1 MDQHGV
7 HAWPGRVSQ
16 AVPAGW
22 RCGSWLVMTVV
33 SVRIVLPMSATDRIS
48 SLPGPIGRGVDVDL
62 AALTARKAPSAAWG
76 EPDDLLAA
84 LRAPSAGR
92 GPGAA
97 ETPDPAAWC
106 RVRVHGPA
114 GALDVALPTGRTVAD
129 LGDELAA
136 HLLPGA
142 PLVAAGEWRLHRVG
156 QAALAPA
163 APFAAA
169 HPRDGDVFHLTSAP
183 EPEPARAVDDALDA
197 LGRAAGASGRWG
209 PAGMTTAAA
218 TCAVGAAAALTAAL
232 ALVDPA
238 GAALPLL
245 LAAGLLAA
253 ALVVRRESDGGEG
266 ARAVAAGA
274 ALPAWAGA
282 GAALGHLLGVG
293 ASGTWA
299 LAGVGLAVGAAAA
312 ATAVPTLVP
321 LWAAPAAA
329 GALLAVGGALVGV
342 GWLTTASAAA
352 MTGTLVLLG
361 TATAPWVVARSER
374 WSSPQP
380 PEGGEEEISALA
392 RRARGVLSAV
402 SVVAAAAVA
411 VCAVVLATG
420 VGSGGASAGQVLM
433 GRWLAVALAVV
444 VVLRARRSRFS
455 LDSGA
460 MLMAGLLPLG
470 VLGLVAVLLGG
481 AGARWG
487 VVAALTAALGVC
499 VALVAVV
506 RRAADGDDGPLARL
520 TRPRVRR
527 ALGVLETLVAVSVL
541 PLLLGVLGVYAAA
554 ADAGASL

>member
-7 HAWPGRVSQ
+7 HAWSGRVSQ

-33 SVRIVLPMSATDRIS
+33 SVRIVVPMSATDHIS
-48 SLPGPIGRGVDVDL
+48 SLPGPTGRGVDVDL
-62 AALTARKAPSAAWG
+62 AALTARRTPGAARG
-76 EPDDLLAA
+76 GPEDLLVA
-84 LRAPSAGR
+84 LRAPAAR
-92 GPGAA
+92 EDPGPA
-97 ETPDPAAWC
+97 ETAEAAAWC

-142 PLVAAGEWRLHRVG
+142 PLVASGAWRMHRVG

-169 HPRDGDVFHLTSAP
+169 HPRDGDVFHLSSAP

-197 LGRAAGASGRWG
+197 LGRAAGANGRWG
-209 PAGMTTAAA
+209 PLAMTTAAA
-218 TCAVGAAAALTAAL
+218 TCAVGAAAALTTAL

-238 GAALPLL
+238 GVALPLL
-245 LAAGLLAA
+245 LAAALLAA

-266 ARAVAAGA
+266 ARGAAAGA

-293 ASGTWA
+293 TSGTWA

-329 GALLAVGGALVGV
+329 GVLLAVGGALVGA
-342 GWLTTASAAA
+342 GWLTTAGAAA
-352 MTGTLVLLG
+352 LTGTVVLLG
-361 TATAPWVVARSER
+361 MAAAPWMVARSER

-380 PEGGEEEISALA
+380 LEGDEERIAALA
-392 RRARGVLSAV
+392 RRTRGLLSGV

-420 VGSGGASAGQVLM
+420 VGNGGASAGQVLT
-433 GRWLAVALAVV
+433 GRWLAVALAAV
-444 VVLRARRSRFS
+444 VVLRARRSRFA

-470 VLGLVAVLLGG
+470 VLALVAVLLGG

-487 VVAALTAALGVC
+487 VVAALAVALGVC
-499 VALVAVV
+499 VALVTVV
-506 RRAADGDDGPLARL
+506 RRAADGDDGALARL

-527 ALGVLETLVAVSVL
+527 TLGVLETLVAVSVL